1 MDESTPLEIS
11 SPETVPTE
19 PVTEATEGPDPT
31 LPQETVPESIP
42 ETVPE
47 TSEEISV
54 ESTQDSSW
62 FQDEQTS
69 TEATIYEDLS
79 GSEYEET
86 TEATEAVVIAD
97 VIESVGSDIA
107 HASLF
112 SGFLVSG
119 TLVGIFLLRKV
130 YGT

>member
-11 SPETVPTE
+11 SLETVSTE
-19 PVTEATEGPDPT
+19 PVTQATEGPDPT
-31 LPQETVPESIP
+31 LPQETVPE
-42 ETVPE
+42 TVPE
-47 TSEEISV
+47 TSEEIPV

-62 FQDEQTS
+62 FQDEQSS

-86 TEATEAVVIAD
+86 TETTEAVVIVD

-107 HASLF
+107 HANLF

>member
-11 SPETVPTE
+11 SLETVSTE

-31 LPQETVPESIP
+31 LPQETVPE
-42 ETVPE
+42 TVPE
-47 TSEEISV
+47 TSEEIPV

-62 FQDEQTS
+62 FQDEQSS

-79 GSEYEET
+79 GSEYEDT
-86 TEATEAVVIAD
+86 TEATEAVVIVD

-107 HASLF
+107 HANLF